1 MRNLMDQI
9 SAAQRDFV
17 AQAPVVIP
25 FPGPHYGVH
34 IRRWGSGPE
43 ITIECDPGYCG
54 IGATLSAREAR
65 GLGEALIRAAETIG
79 AGRPA
84 PTTERRENNGASSH
98 DAR

>member
-9 SAAQRDFV
+9 AIAQRNFV
-17 AQAPVVIP
+17 AQAKEVIP

-34 IRRWGSGPE
+34 IRRWESGPE

-65 GLGEALIRAAETIG
+65 GLGEALIRAAETIEKM
-79 AGRPA
+79 A
-84 PTTERRENNGASSH
+84 
-98 DAR
+98 